1 MGLLLHLSSVQVT
14 NTGAVDADDVVLGF
28 LVPPNAGQDG
38 IPLQT
43 LFGFERVHVKAGASV
58 DVNIY
63 PSLTDFAVTDA
74 EGRLVATEGDWIVRF
89 GTKETAKHG
98 QGFAQLVVRAY

>member
-1 MGLLLHLSSVQVT
+1 MQFT
-14 NTGAVDADDVVLGF
+14 KTGSVDADDVVLGF

-38 IPLQT
+38 IPLPT
-43 LFGFERVHVKAGASV
+43 LFGLERVHVKAGSSV

-74 EGRLVATEGDWIVRF
+74 EGR
-89 GTKETAKHG
+89 
-98 QGFAQLVVRAY
+98 